1 MTTQRDSLL
10 QEIQSI
16 RGELERLLH
25 GIDPYFDRQIEGE
38 DWTIRELVYH
48 LVDTPG
54 SGGWGTIVP
63 AVLEGRMQEIPIA
76 LGQTYPDPERQGKDV
91 AGVGQDFYSV
101 LATLESSLADMTDAA
116 LAERRVV
123 YRSFANST
131 TTERNAQEMIANIG
145 LHWREHLDRLS
156 ALRKTLGLDK

>member
-10 QEIQSI
+10 QEIQNI
-16 RGELERLLH
+16 RSELERLLD

-76 LGQTYPDPERQGKDV
+76 LGQTYPNPERQEKDV
-91 AGVGQDFYSV
+91 ASVGQDFYSV
-101 LATLESSLADMTDAA
+101 LVTLESSLANMTDST

-123 YRSFANST
+123 YRSLANST

-145 LHWREHLDRLS
+145 VHWREHLDRLA

>member
-10 QEIQSI
+10 QEIQNI
-16 RGELERLLH
+16 RSELERLLD

-76 LGQTYPDPERQGKDV
+76 LGQTYPNPERQEKDV
-91 AGVGQDFYSV
+91 TGVGQDFYSV
-101 LATLESSLADMTDAA
+101 LTTLESSLANMTDST

-123 YRSFANST
+123 YRSLANST
-131 TTERNAQEMIANIG
+131 TTERNAQEMISNIG
-145 LHWREHLDRLS
+145 VHWREHLDRLA
-156 ALRKTLGLDK
+156 ALRKTLGLDE